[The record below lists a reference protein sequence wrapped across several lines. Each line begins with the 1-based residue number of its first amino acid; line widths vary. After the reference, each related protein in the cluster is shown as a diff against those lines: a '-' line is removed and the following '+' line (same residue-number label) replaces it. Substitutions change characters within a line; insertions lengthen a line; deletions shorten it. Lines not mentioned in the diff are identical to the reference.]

1 MTTKLTVSGLQ
12 VSGNWVA

>member
-1 MTTKLTVSGLQ
+1 VVIGLQ